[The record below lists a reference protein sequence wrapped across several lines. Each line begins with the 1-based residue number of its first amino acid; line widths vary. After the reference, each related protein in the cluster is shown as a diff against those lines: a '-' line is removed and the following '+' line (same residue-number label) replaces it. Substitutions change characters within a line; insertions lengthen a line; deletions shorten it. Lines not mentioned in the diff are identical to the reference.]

1 MLNHYLLKEKK
12 MLREQIKS
20 ELITAMKAKDETKTS
35 VLRMIGAALK
45 DKDIAARPSG
55 KTDGIS
61 EEEILSM
68 LQGMIKQRRE
78 SIEMYKQGNRDDLVQ
93 KEQAEID
100 VISSFL
106 PKQMDDSEMQ
116 AAIQAVIT
124 ETGASSMKDMGKV
137 MGALKSK
144 YAGQMDFGKA
154 SGMIKG
160 LLA

>member
-20 ELITAMKAKDETKTS
+20 ELITAMKAKDETKTA

>member
-1 MLNHYLLKEKK
+1 

>member
-1 MLNHYLLKEKK
+1 

-20 ELITAMKAKDETKTS
+20 ELITAMKAKDEAKTS

-106 PKQMDDSEMQ
+106 PKQMDDTEMQ
-116 AAIQAVIT
+116 AAIHAVIT

>member
-116 AAIQAVIT
+116 TAIQAVIT

>member
-1 MLNHYLLKEKK
+1 

-116 AAIQAVIT
+116 TAIQAVIT